1 MFSAEL
7 KTHNEQRLL
16 HINRTIEK
24 CLRLT
29 AYALVGELTRSL
41 ASVKTNSVD
50 FNLVMEGL
58 KEPTPS
64 NLIGQIKAIEST
76 KHQKPF
82 ELLIPEFSDCF
93 DSAFFREME
102 DWTNPANS
110 QGESLESQCSLAEQT
125 LVYMLKKIAFLVKY
139 KLVNVSNVSV
149 RKPRF
154 EEASFE
160 HEFHLLNNSDTN
172 FFVKEELLDNFSD
185 SNAVLLMKT
194 LKDPD
199 GFLNLHPLVIDTN
212 QGELS
217 TKRDTSLKRD
227 IFLFEGL
234 QDDSLVYRGSD
245 INGAL
250 IFDETE
256 YGNSLKA
263 DLETLIKKLGDGS

>member
-1 MFSAEL
+1 MS
-7 KTHNEQRLL
+7 
-16 HINRTIEK
+16 
-24 CLRLT
+24 
-29 AYALVGELTRSL
+29 
-41 ASVKTNSVD
+41 SVKDKSVNL
-50 FNLVMEGL
+50 NLVIRGIQ
-58 KEPTPS
+58 EPTAS
-64 NLIGQIKAIEST
+64 NLIGQIKAIESLKDHKT
-76 KHQKPF
+76 F
-82 ELLIPEFSDCF
+82 DFLIPEFNDCF
-93 DSAFFREME
+93 DSAFYREME
-102 DWTNPANS
+102 DWDNS
-110 QGESLESQCSLAEQT
+110 TDSQNESLESQCSLAEQT
-125 LVYMLKKIAFLVKY
+125 LVYILKKIAFLVKY

-160 HEFHLLNNSDTN
+160 HEFHLLNNSDTD

-199 GFLNLHPLVIDTN
+199 GFLNLHPLVVDTN

-217 TKRDTSLKRD
+217 TKRDASLKRD

-234 QDDSLVYRGSD
+234 KDDSLIYRGSD

-250 IFDETE
+250 VFDESE
-256 YGNSLKA
+256 YGTSLKA